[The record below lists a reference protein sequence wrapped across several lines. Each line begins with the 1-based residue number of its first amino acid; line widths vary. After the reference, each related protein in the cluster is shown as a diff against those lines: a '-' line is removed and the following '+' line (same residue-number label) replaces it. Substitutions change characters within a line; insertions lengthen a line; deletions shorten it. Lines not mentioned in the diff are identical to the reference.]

1 MREKGEIDNSQRVIK
16 ETPAPKAHAK
26 AKAAEQPKQRK
37 SSKKDDTKK
46 VAEVIEF
53 TPQPPETPPDK
64 ELSKIDQLNATLPPG
79 HRIVDKKRIDGKTRY
94 VVSQDGS
101 SIKTY
106 LLKPDGTV
114 DTDAVMRRVE
124 STYDEDDDARHATLD
139 NVNIVATTAWGDAFN
154 DGEAEVADNLIP
166 QTGGTLEDV
175 TTAQSYYDDMARAI
189 KVMNFNSP
197 MVIGMINDLES
208 TSTIGTDTAIM
219 MYHEIT
225 KQIFEYR
232 KKWIRQRE

>member
-1 MREKGEIDNSQRVIK
+1 
-16 ETPAPKAHAK
+16 
-26 AKAAEQPKQRK
+26 
-37 SSKKDDTKK
+37 
-46 VAEVIEF
+46 
-53 TPQPPETPPDK
+53 
-64 ELSKIDQLNATLPPG
+64 
-79 HRIVDKKRIDGKTRY
+79 
-94 VVSQDGS
+94 
-101 SIKTY
+101 
-106 LLKPDGTV
+106 
-114 DTDAVMRRVE
+114 MRRVE
-124 STYDEDDDARHATLD
+124 STYDEDDDARNATLD

-219 MYHEIT
+219 MYREIT